1 MLNWKEP
8 KPEYALLSEIP
19 QKWVML
25 ADSPKFVEQELEQE
39 LEQEQEMI

>member
-25 ADSPKFVEQELEQE
+25 ADSPKFPGSSVELELEQE
-39 LEQEQEMI
+39 MI